1 MEESSFSTTLPNSS
15 AAIPPP
21 DVCNQIKPPVQLRS
35 SIKTEIQTSSNDDDD
50 DDVKGD
56 DSDCKE
62 FDENVKHNY
71 VKTQSETVS
80 EL

>member
-15 AAIPPP
+15 AAVPPA
-21 DVCNQIKPPVQLRS
+21 DVCNQIKPPVQL
-35 SIKTEIQTSSNDDDD
+35 EIQTSSNDDDD
-50 DDVKGD
+50 DDDAKEDGG
-56 DSDCKE
+56 DCKE
-62 FDENVKHNY
+62 FVENVERNY